1 VRIGIGIL
9 EERLKNMGTKVERT
23 VGAEVQ
29 KIDLSLRSAGSA

>member
-9 EERLKNMGTKVERT
+9 EERLKNIGTEVESA

-29 KIDLSLRSAGSA
+29 KIAEPT